1 MGPGT
6 SGLTQEANGWR
17 ERKTHFISKEAVI
30 CQRALNI
37 LNVRSNCEILYYLPI
52 LQIVQMRIT
61 HVSKRAWINDALK
74 HWKAA
79 VNPCTGNSSQ
89 KQHTLVQSLQ
99 GFSTYTDLM
108 CTSTNPSKS
117 SPAAGNSVCSSK
129 SFQNYSP
136 LRYFSKTDWKRISL
150 QNPSHCS
157 LSDRLLVT
165 SS

>member
-6 SGLTQEANGWR
+6 SILTLKANGWR
-17 ERKTHFISKEAVI
+17 EKKTHFTSQEAVI

-74 HWKAA
+74 H
-79 VNPCTGNSSQ
+79 CTENSSQ
-89 KQHTLVQSLQ
+89 KQHILVQSLQ
-99 GFSTYTDLM
+99 GFSMYTDLT
-108 CTSTNPSKS
+108 CTRTNPSKS

-136 LRYFSKTDWKRISL
+136 LRYFSKTDWKRITICKT
-150 QNPSHCS
+150 QVIAVW
-157 LSDRLLVT
+157 VT
-165 SS
+165 GC